1 MNKKAFTLIELVV
14 WITIS
19 MILMVS
25 VGIFVNNWMAN
36 IITQQKVIENTTNL
50 TEFTSNIHTA
60 INLMSSWTFQPQETS
75 SWIIFKRGKNLWEWW
90 FSYVWEM
97 NSIEDADW
105 NWIYCLSW
113 SEDTKTK
120 HIVLKNFIPF
130 EEEGEDIFD
139 DYDQILTWSSLWYI
153 SEQKNHVIKN
163 SAWDIIIWKWIFW
176 DKFEEWAN
184 WTDIYLNSPT
194 WLTKDIPNNI
204 LFISDTLNN
213 RILYYDITTNIIKIL
228 LDESDWLNEP
238 TWLYYRSSEKA
249 LYIANSWNWE
259 ILKYSSKS
267 DTDKK
272 INIDFN
278 IDENINNIKNFEIEF
293 FPWITNIIEP
303 NNITDFNIT
312 WISTS
317 TDYFTWSTNKIT
329 YWLSDFS
336 NSLNEWNKIC
346 SSNYTKYSI
355 EWNDIIKRTINDC
368 LSWSWTEFKHYD
380 NNFQDF
386 ISWNNIKISTTND
399 VNWTDFSNYWNYYIK
414 LSLVWDTT
422 YSKYFPYFTKSD
434 DNILTPNDNT
444 LEVIEPW
451 LNYPTWLWWNWTIQ
465 HNEFWNH
472 TFNSSI
478 FQEHSSD
485 IILESPIN
493 YLNTTIDNWL
503 VTLFLKYY
511 KKYNC
516 YNLDDK
522 TEKTYLFNKNIN

>member
-60 INLMSSWTFQPQETS
+60 INLMSSWTFQPQKTS

-130 EEEGEDIFD
+130 EEEGENIFN

-267 DTDKK
+267 DIQWTLKLNWITQSNINK
-272 INIDFN
+272 IEIVFFEQNWNSINITQPNKDDITFTSISKN
-278 IDENINNIKNFEIEF
+278 HDYLEKNNKLIYHFITYWVNEFQNDCNTIWEIIWSAWKPINCTQTNWVTWTWQSSTYQIKNFSNWEININNIENL
-293 FPWITNIIEP
+293 TN
-303 NNITDFNIT
+303 N
-312 WISTS
+312 
-317 TDYFTWSTNKIT
+317 
-329 YWLSDFS
+329 
-336 NSLNEWNKIC
+336 
-346 SSNYTKYSI
+346 
-355 EWNDIIKRTINDC
+355 
-368 LSWSWTEFKHYD
+368 
-380 NNFQDF
+380 
-386 ISWNNIKISTTND
+386 
-399 VNWTDFSNYWNYYIK
+399 WNYYVNLK
-414 LSLVWDTT
+414 LFNNDSEE

-444 LEVIEPW
+444 LEVIESW

-465 HNEFWNH
+465 YNKFWNH